1 MTPDKTILIVG
12 TYDTKDDELS
22 YLADRI
28 RAQGGGVMSMDV
40 SVLGDPKSPVDVSKH
55 DVAQAGGHT
64 IQDAIDSGDENHA
77 MQIMAQGAAARTLEL
92 YQAGWIDGVIALGG
106 TMGTDLALDVCAA
119 LPLGVPKYVVSTVS
133 FSAMLPPERLAADI
147 QMILWAGGL
156 YGLNSV
162 CKSSLSQAAGAV
174 LGAAR
179 AVEPPKRDRPLIGMT
194 SFGKT
199 ILHYMVTLKPELERR
214 GYEVAVFHAT
224 GMGGRAFES
233 LAAQGAFAC
242 VMDFATQ
249 EVTNHH
255 MGSGISAGPDRMTN
269 AGRRG
274 IPQITSSACY
284 DLVDLIGWHP
294 IPERLSGRPTHAH
307 NRLLTSVI
315 LTTDERHE
323 IAQVLGDKLAQAT
336 GPSVFILP
344 KGGGNEWDRPGA
356 PLHDAD
362 GLAAFNQAMA
372 RAIPDTTDLRVL
384 GCHINDE
391 AFAEAVLEVFDEW
404 VAQGVVPKGAG

>member
-77 MQIMAQGAAARTLEL
+77 MQIMAQGAAAKTLAL
-92 YQAGWIDGVIALGG
+92 YQAGQIDGVIALGG

-179 AVEPPKRDRPLIGMT
+179 AVDPPKRDRPLIGMT

-274 IPQITSSACY
+274 VPQITSSACY

-315 LTTDERHE
+315 LTADERRE